1 MQSVDSAAMA
11 STTIRV
17 DAETHEML
25 RELSREAGATLV
37 DTVRQ
42 AAEALW
48 QRRSLKTVAAQM
60 AALRADPVAWAE
72 YLAEA
77 EATHV
82 TDGID

>member
-1 MQSVDSAAMA
+1 MQSVDSASMA

-17 DAETHEML
+17 DAETHEIL
-25 RELSREAGATLV
+25 RELSREAGESLIETL
-37 DTVRQ
+37 RQ
-42 AAEALW
+42 AAKALW
-48 QRRSLKTVAAQM
+48 QRRFLKTVAAQM